1 MVRNF
6 PVYAHPSMKNVACQ
20 QRWAGKV
27 REHYHPGSPSAMKM
41 PFFKADIAQIFI
53 IVRMAIG
60 LALRGSQRGK

>member
-1 MVRNF
+1 
-6 PVYAHPSMKNVACQ
+6 MKNVACQ